1 MKEKVD
7 ITQQVGITE
16 SGEIAFNL
24 EAFDNL
30 RNANIIITKR
40 LTDKLIEKLIEN
52 KDKIILHLTCTGM
65 GGTKIEQL
73 VPTLDVTYEK

>member
-40 LTDKLIEKLIEN
+40 LTDKLIDKLIEN
-52 KDKIILHLTCTGM
+52 KD
-65 GGTKIEQL
+65 
-73 VPTLDVTYEK
+73 

>member
-30 RNANIIITKR
+30 RSDRKWYRR
-40 LTDKLIEKLIEN
+40 LFIA
-52 KDKIILHLTCTGM
+52 G
-65 GGTKIEQL
+65 
-73 VPTLDVTYEK
+73 

>member
-1 MKEKVD
+1 MKEKVA

-24 EAFDNL
+24 DAFDNL

-65 GGTKIEQL
+65 GKRT
-73 VPTLDVTYEK
+73 VH